1 MKQVSNDN
9 ILPIGCFLFTVSAN
23 KSVFAVNRLKQ
34 KLDQHNQQLVHNE
47 PTNHDTRLSPPA
59 LTTSTADKDNK
70 HRMYSSE
77 PACASSSSTLQLPP
91 IYSRPTNPLHTSNQ
105 ATPYQLENTTKQH
118 TCIPFVTLPCINS
131 ATAGSSIHDGGMTTT
146 STNNNN
152 ASSSSSLPTLRSLAL
167 P

>member
-1 MKQVSNDN
+1 M
-9 ILPIGCFLFTVSAN
+9 FTVSAN
-23 KSVFAVNRLKQ
+23 KGVFAVNRLKQ

-59 LTTSTADKDNK
+59 LTTTTTTATADKDNK
-70 HRMYSSE
+70 HRMCSSE

-91 IYSRPTNPLHTSNQ
+91 IYSRPTNPLHTSDQ